1 MVKKVLT
8 ILIQKKSLSLN
19 IHFLFIVYGTVSL
32 IDYCWLGYRLPQ
44 GTDME
49 QGGGAGGGAV
59 GGEDEGPRDD
69 WWVRQAERRDESLG
83 VTGLEN
89 VEERINRQGAGE
101 GLDIFQFIN
110 DLKDKQENIAF

>member
-1 MVKKVLT
+1 M
-8 ILIQKKSLSLN
+8 
-19 IHFLFIVYGTVSL
+19 
-32 IDYCWLGYRLPQ
+32 
-44 GTDME
+44 
-49 QGGGAGGGAV
+49 
-59 GGEDEGPRDD
+59 
-69 WWVRQAERRDESLG
+69 RQAERRDESLG